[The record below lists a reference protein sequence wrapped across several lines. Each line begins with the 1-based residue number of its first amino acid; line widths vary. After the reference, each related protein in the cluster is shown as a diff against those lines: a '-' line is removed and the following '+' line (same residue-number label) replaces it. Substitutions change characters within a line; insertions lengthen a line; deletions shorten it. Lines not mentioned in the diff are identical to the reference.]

1 MELSKFKFTL
11 KDYKNFDSE
20 NREVYLFENKSSDEL
35 LDEFY
40 CQILEKIDSKKHLPV
55 LRLADGEFQF
65 LLGKNEFNL
74 RKPLHKII
82 FHLINCYR

>member
-1 MELSKFKFTL
+1 MELIKFKFTL
-11 KDYKNFDSE
+11 KDYKNFDKE
-20 NREVYLFENKSSDEL
+20 NREIYLFESSSCDGL

-40 CQILEKIDSKKHLPV
+40 YRILEKIDSKEHLPI

-74 RKPLHKII
+74 RK
-82 FHLINCYR
+82 